1 MSLLSLGSILFTS
14 QLYVSTLIFD
24 PTASI
29 TSILSVFLSSHGRAS
44 NAYGFDVR
52 APTGHKS
59 ITLAESSDSIDF
71 SK

>member
-1 MSLLSLGSILFTS
+1 MFE
-14 QLYVSTLIFD
+14 

-29 TSILSVFLSSHGRAS
+29 TSILSVFLSSQGLAS
-44 NAYGFDVR
+44 KAYGFEVN

-59 ITLAESSDSIDF
+59 ITFADSSESIDF